1 MDPNPPPNPTAQA
14 KRAYFWEFSISLVA
28 YVLAIILTRDY
39 LNTHQLDDTWRTL
52 VAVLPILPIIGVFAA
67 IVRLILATDE
77 LMRRMIVNSLALAGG
92 VTALLAVTY
101 GLIEGEGFPF
111 ISAWWT
117 YVTFMTSWII
127 AGFFVR
133 RHYR

>member
-1 MDPNPPPNPTAQA
+1 
-14 KRAYFWEFSISLVA
+14 
-28 YVLAIILTRDY
+28 
-39 LNTHQLDDTWRTL
+39 
-52 VAVLPILPIIGVFAA
+52 
-67 IVRLILATDE
+67 
-77 LMRRMIVNSLALAGG
+77 MRRMIVNSIALAGG
-92 VTALLAVTY
+92 ATALLAVTY

-117 YVTFMTSWII
+117 YSVFMTSWVI

>member
-1 MDPNPPPNPTAQA
+1 MSPNPPPNPTAQA
-14 KRAYFWEFSISLVA
+14 RRAYFWEFSISMVA

-39 LNTHQLDDTWRTL
+39 LNTHKLDDTWRTL
-52 VAVLPILPIIGVFAA
+52 VAVLPIIPVIFVFIA
-67 IVRLILATDE
+67 IVRFVRATDE
-77 LMRRMIVNSLALAGG
+77 LQRQIIVNSLALAGG
-92 VTALLAVTY
+92 ATALLAVTY

-117 YVTFMTSWII
+117 YSVFMTSWII
-127 AGFFVR
+127 AAFFVC